1 MTKYIG
7 IGAKKI
13 LPVPKTPYERDL
25 VQALEDIFKEIED
38 ALKSL
43 ETTTDT
49 LETTTA
55 DHESRITA
63 LEP

>member
-13 LPVPKTPYERDL
+13 LPVPKTPFERDL
-25 VQALEDIFKEIED
+25 IVALEDTLREIED
-38 ALKSL
+38 ALKNL
-43 ETTTDT
+43 ETTNDT
-49 LETTTA
+49 QQASLD
-55 DHESRITA
+55 DHETRITA